1 MDSVAFRFADLSYAY
16 PGSKARAVDCVN
28 LSVTEGETFAL
39 LGPNGSGKTTL
50 LRILCGRISPLSGNL
65 SVAREFQNPNG
76 GLDLSKCGVLI
87 ENPGVYPKLSI
98 AEYLAFFAGFYNVRN
113 VDSEIRALAQR
124 LELPPVSVLMGSL
137 SQGTRQKVQIARAL
151 LHRPRLLL
159 LDEPVANLDP
169 NARDAVWGLLTD
181 WKREC
186 GGTLLVSSHILSEME
201 SVATSFAIL
210 YKGKLLHTQ
219 RISALATDEC
229 VLRVRLPKGC
239 SASDVLSGIPAGTVV
254 LKAEAGRKSLDSV
267 YREVVRDFESAKRQ
281 KESSK

>member
-1 MDSVAFRFADLSYAY
+1 MSSIAFQFTDISYAY
-16 PGSKARAVDCVN
+16 PGSTARAVDGVN

-50 LRILCGRISPLSGNL
+50 LRILCGRISPESGEI
-65 SVAREFQNPNG
+65 SVGCDFQNSAG
-76 GLDLSKCGVLI
+76 GLDLSKCGVLL
-87 ENPGVYPKLSI
+87 ENPGVYPRLSI
-98 AEYLAFFAGFYNVRN
+98 AEYLAFFAGFYGVRN
-113 VDSEIRALAQR
+113 VDSEIRTLAQR
-124 LELPPVSVLMGSL
+124 LELPPVSASMGNL

-169 NARDAVWGLLTD
+169 NARDAVWALLAD

-210 YKGKLLHTQ
+210 YTGKVLLSQ
-219 RISALATDEC
+219 KISALLTDEC
-229 VLRVRLPKGC
+229 VLHVRLPKGF
-239 SASDVLSGIPAGTVV
+239 SAAEALSGIPAGTEV
-254 LKAEAGRKSLDSV
+254 LKAETGRKSLDSV
-267 YREVVRDFESAKRQ
+267 YRDVVRNFESAELQ
-281 KESSK
+281 KEFSK